1 MEDFSAS
8 SGFFS
13 QRPNH
18 RSFKGQPAPRHIARL
33 ALTGLVC
40 ETVAALL
47 LVFLSCS
54 LFLFSLPAP
63 ASAAP
68 GATTCP
74 TSNLPPTPTAGA
86 PFDPNNIK
94 INELLTNPK
103 KDWNCDGKINN
114 DDAWIE
120 LINLSSSD
128 ASLLG
133 LQLCCDVN
141 NQALLLPTTNRIA
154 AHSFFVIFRSQIHF
168 TSFTMSPNGGTLE
181 LLASQ
186 GNAIDTVGYPALG
199 PDQSYL
205 RDSSGQ
211 WTICATATLNT
222 PNTCGGGPTPT
233 STKRS
238 SGGGGS
244 GGGGGG
250 GGGGAPTATPTPLGS
265 VFIPTDT
272 PDLAFPGTGNGSS
285 GGNSGGNTA
294 LPSWLKITLLAAMG
308 AGLLAVV
315 VWYIRSWG
323 KESESET

>member
-13 QRPNH
+13 QRPSH
-18 RSFKGQPAPRHIARL
+18 CSFKGQPAPRHIARR

-40 ETVAALL
+40 ETAAALL

-54 LFLFSLPAP
+54 LFLFSMPAP

-68 GATTCP
+68 GATSCP

-86 PFDPNNIK
+86 PFDPNSIK

-103 KDWNCDGKINN
+103 KDWNCDGKTNAS
-114 DDAWIE
+114 DQWIE
-120 LINLSSSD
+120 LINLSGSD
-128 ASLLG
+128 ASLSG
-133 LQLCCDVN
+133 LQLCCDTYN
-141 NQALLLPTTNRIA
+141 SAILLPINDRIA
-154 AHSFFVIFRSQIHF
+154 AHSFFVIFNTQINGILP
-168 TSFTMSPNGGTLE
+168 MSSNGGALE
-181 LLASQ
+181 LLDSQ
-186 GNAIDTVGYPALG
+186 GNAIDTINYPALG
-199 PDQSYL
+199 YDQSYI

-211 WTICATATLNT
+211 WSISNT
-222 PNTCGGGPTPT
+222 PTPGAPNMNGSSPTPT
-233 STKRS
+233 PTPTKHS

-244 GGGGGG
+244 G
-250 GGGGAPTATPTPLGS
+250 GGGGAPTATPTPIGS

-272 PDLAFPGTGNGSS
+272 PDLAFQDPGNGSS
-285 GGNSGGNTA
+285 GRNSGDNTA
-294 LPSWLKITLLAAMG
+294 LPSWLKIALLAAMG

-315 VWYIRSWG
+315 AWYIRSWG